1 MLRAK
6 IAVLDAKDIRQK
18 NAVKFATC
26 SCMNAIAQNAT
37 MTSAGTEFPAIP
49 STVVRFADQCV
60 RVVLEI
66 HILVGLEIHTAR
78 FVVMEWKTVET
89 TIHPMN
95 GDWLEV
101 NFHSNVAM

>member
-6 IAVLDAKDIRQK
+6 IAVLDAKDIRLK

-49 STVVRFADQCV
+49 STVV
-60 RVVLEI
+60 
-66 HILVGLEIHTAR
+66 HTA
-78 FVVMEWKTVET
+78 VLCVMIVET
-89 TIHPMN
+89 IPHIVS
-95 GDWLEV
+95 LV
-101 NFHSNVAM
+101 CL